1 MITELAETL
10 KAYGLRPSPQR
21 LAVFEFIR
29 GSKAHPTVETVFAA
43 LRKRM
48 PTLSRTTVYTTMH
61 ALAAKGLVTAL
72 RAEDEELRYD
82 GDLVPH
88 AHFKCRVCG
97 GFYDVPYPPGVTG
110 SFAALP
116 PGFAAEDEQLVYY
129 GLCKRCAGR
138 EAPRGRCN
146 QPNQPTGKKEQE
158 K

>member
-1 MITELAETL
+1 MITELAEIL
-10 KAYGLRPSPQR
+10 KAHGLRPSPQR

-29 GSKAHPTVETVFAA
+29 GSKAHPTVEAVFAA

-72 RAEDEELRYD
+72 RAEGEELRYD
-82 GDLVPH
+82 GDRASH
-88 AHFKCRVCG
+88 AHFKCRACG

-110 SFAALP
+110 GFAALP
-116 PGFAAEDEQLVYY
+116 PGFAAEEEQLVYY
-129 GLCKRCAGR
+129 GLCERCARGNR
-138 EAPRGRCN
+138 PSGRCN
-146 QPNQPTGKKEQE
+146 HRKGKERK

>member
-1 MITELAETL
+1 MITELAEIL
-10 KAYGLRPSPQR
+10 KSHGLRPSPQR
-21 LAVFEFIR
+21 LAVFELVR
-29 GSKAHPTVETVFAA
+29 GSKSHPTVDAVFAA
-43 LRKRM
+43 LRRKM

-61 ALAAKGLVTAL
+61 SLAAKGLVTAL

-88 AHFKCRVCG
+88 AHFKCRSCG
-97 GFYDVPYPPGVTG
+97 GFWDVPYPPGVTG
-110 SFAALP
+110 AFAALP

-129 GLCKRCAGR
+129 GLCQRCAAR

-146 QPNQPTGKKEQE
+146 QPKGKERK